1 MLDLSK
7 NGGGS
12 LTEAINL
19 TGLFI
24 DSGPVVQ
31 VKNSDGSVQAYADED
46 RGTAWNGP
54 LAVLTSKFSASA
66 SEIFAGAIQDYKRG
80 LVIGDPATHG
90 KGTVQT
96 LMNLGQ
102 RLFGNNRQNY
112 GALKV
117 TLQQFYLPDGQSTQL
132 KGVLSDV
139 ILPSLTAKMDVG
151 EGDLKYAL
159 EHDTVPVARHNLYSM
174 VPAAL
179 VDDLRKKSAKRVEE
193 DEDFADLL
201 RRVEIYVDQKDQDT
215 VSLEE
220 ESFMAR
226 RKELDSQ
233 KEEEEE
239 LEQQIEDAVIFRDNY
254 YNTEVMNIVAD
265 YIDGLRKENL
275 AKAN

>member
-1 MLDLSK
+1 MDD
-7 NGGGS
+7 S
-12 LTEAINL
+12 LH
-19 TGLFI
+19 
-24 DSGPVVQ
+24 
-31 VKNSDGSVQAYADED
+31 KSDIY
-46 RGTAWNGP
+46 
-54 LAVLTSKFSASA
+54 VL
-66 SEIFAGAIQDYKRG
+66 
-80 LVIGDPATHG
+80 
-90 KGTVQT
+90 
-96 LMNLGQ
+96 N
-102 RLFGNNRQNY
+102 
-112 GALKV
+112 
-117 TLQQFYLPDGQSTQL
+117 
-132 KGVLSDV
+132 
-139 ILPSLTAKMDVG
+139 ILPIYDP
-151 EGDLKYAL
+151 YY
-159 EHDTVPVARHNLYSM
+159 HNLYSM
-174 VPAAL
+174 VPSAL